1 MREILKQ
8 IAGDLRAIRRAYE
21 AQVALG
27 AIEHG
32 LKETAELDALEGERP
47 REPFTFTCDYAR
59 ILDALAARGVITRD
73 DAQRAKAKIRN
84 GEATW

>member
-32 LKETAELDALEGERP
+32 LKETAELDALEGARP
-47 REPFTFTCDYAR
+47 REPFTCDYRR
-59 ILDALAARGVITRD
+59 ILDALAARGVITRE
-73 DAQRAKAKIRN
+73 DAQQAKAKIRN

>member
-21 AQVALG
+21 AQVAQE
-27 AIEHG
+27 AIERG

-47 REPFTFTCDYAR
+47 REPFTCDYRR
-59 ILDALAARGVITRD
+59 ILDALAARGVITND
-73 DAQRAKAKIRN
+73 DANKAWEKIKE
-84 GEATW
+84 GATEW